1 LTAGTGPGF
10 NPSRYIVPVLALA
23 ALAAFSILIPAAA
36 HAQESER
43 IGLLNRLFGQRE
55 VQRVEPAPVVKR
67 PVAQERKRKK
77 RPARAPVEGAAAPQ
91 AAEVSKRSDARAVLV
106 IGDFLA
112 GGLAEGLTTALTE
125 NAGVK
130 VVDRSSGSSGFVRLD
145 FHNWATEIDRLIT
158 SERPAAVIVMIGAND
173 RQQMT
178 IDGEREAVR
187 SEAWNKEYAKRAG
200 EFAKAVTARKV
211 PLLWVGAPPFKS
223 SKMMLD
229 MLAFNEVYRA
239 AATAAGGEYV
249 DIWDGFVDENGA
261 YIANGPD
268 LNGQPARLRANDGIN
283 LARPGKRKIAFF
295 AEKPLYKVLGGDLA
309 AAGAAVASAIR
320 PAFRMYG
327 PFGPSELPE
336 PADLDVVVDPN
347 EVGPID
353 PARPVALRT
362 PGLDGGVELLGAV
375 TTTRTESQT
384 PAERLVVEGFAPAPP
399 LGRADQ
405 SSWPQV
411 ASLAAAMRQVNI
423 DRTTNKTPAPSAPVP
438 AAIDRA
444 AIRTVRANELT
455 EPPKQAPPR
464 AATEAQEDRLEEISP
479 PQAAPDVAAPEPPMA
494 APPTLDRDAVPNY
507 AAGDPLDRAPL
518 RGAPERSFKRP
529 TSIGPEPNRAPTAV
543 PLPPV
548 EEIAPA
554 ETEIPVATAPADA
567 TATPAETTEADAG
580 PALPDSAPAR
590 APVPSLLPVEE
601 PGVTSDNAPARAAP
615 RKAEPVPVAALPSDK
630 DVLSELPQTPVAPV
644 SIAPNAPVEAA
655 ADTAAPN
662 AAPAELDTVDGKA
675 PARAAPV
682 AAASAPV
689 EPAVRTVPSIL
700 PAVPDVPVSGEQAG
714 QPTGQSGDQ
723 PAPVAEPAT
732 PPAPAAP
739 STIAKNPADAPDTGE
754 EPAQT
759 ATPIV
764 PHNTTPPAPAA
775 PTALPENAAKP
786 APAPPG
792 RRADIG
798 DSAPDNAAPD
808 TADGADVS
816 PIRSIS
822 AASRPAIIHP

>member
-1 LTAGTGPGF
+1 LTAGTGHGF
-10 NPSRYIVPVLALA
+10 NPSRFIVPVLVLA
-23 ALAAFSILIPAAA
+23 ALAAFSILIPATA

-55 VQRVEPAPVVKR
+55 VQRVEQAPAIIKRPVVK
-67 PVAQERKRKK
+67 ERQRKK

-91 AAEVSKRSDARAVLV
+91 AAEVSKRSDARTVLV

-145 FHNWATEIDRLIT
+145 FHNWATEIDQLIT

-178 IDGEREAVR
+178 IGGEREAVR
-187 SEAWNKEYAKRAG
+187 SEAWNKEYARRADDL
-200 EFAKAVTARKV
+200 AKAVAARKV

-229 MLAFNEVYRA
+229 MMAFNEVYRT
-239 AATAAGGEYV
+239 AATAAGGEYI

-295 AEKPLYKVLGGDLA
+295 AEKPLYKVLGQDPVAPGS
-309 AAGAAVASAIR
+309 AVASAIR
-320 PAFRMYG
+320 PAYRMYG

-375 TTTRTESQT
+375 TMTRTESQT

-411 ASLAAAMRQVNI
+411 ASLSAALRQVNI
-423 DRTTNKTPAPSAPVP
+423 DRTTNKVAVPSAPVP
-438 AAIDRA
+438 AAVDRA
-444 AIRTVRANELT
+444 AIRPVRANVLT
-455 EPPKQAPPR
+455 EPQMPAPPR
-464 AATEAQEDRLEEISP
+464 AVSDVREDRQDEISP
-479 PQAAPDVAAPEPPMA
+479 LQAAPDVAAPEPPMA
-494 APPTLDRDAVPNY
+494 TPPTLDRDAAPNY
-507 AAGDPLDRAPL
+507 AAGDPRDRSPL
-518 RGAPERSFKRP
+518 RGAPERAIKRP

-543 PLPPV
+543 PLPSV
-548 EEIAPA
+548 QEIAPA
-554 ETEIPVATAPADA
+554 EAEIPVASAPADA
-567 TATPAETTEADAG
+567 TSPAETAETDAEAS

-590 APVPSLLPVEE
+590 APAPSLAPVEE
-601 PGVTSDNAPARAAP
+601 QGVTTDNAPVRAAP

-630 DVLSELPQTPVAPV
+630 DVPSELPQAPVAPV
-644 SIAPNAPVEAA
+644 SIAPNAPVAA
-655 ADTAAPN
+655 KADTAAPN
-662 AAPAELDTVDGKA
+662 VVPAELDTVDGEA
-675 PARAAPV
+675 PVHAAPMGE
-682 AAASAPV
+682 ASAPV

-700 PAVPDVPVSGEQAG
+700 PAKDVPVAG
-714 QPTGQSGDQ
+714 QSA
-723 PAPVAEPAT
+723 PAAEPAT
-732 PPAPAAP
+732 PPAPSAP
-739 STIAKNPADAPDTGE
+739 STIAEDPADAPDIGE
-754 EPAQT
+754 EPAQA
-759 ATPIV
+759 ATPA
-764 PHNTTPPAPAA
+764 HNTTPPAPAA

-786 APAPPG
+786 APVTPG
-792 RRADIG
+792 RRADLDG
-798 DSAPDNAAPD
+798 SAPDD
-808 TADGADVS
+808 ADGGDVS
-816 PIRSIS
+816 TIRPIS
-822 AASRPAIIHP
+822 AASRPAVIHP